1 MPAFVCVQ
9 CEMQFS
15 SFGGCRAHI
24 GDIHGSDVSS
34 VTVKVF
40 LHQPKKYQR
49 ARPASVGRKIMTRLN
64 TKGRKAKTLALAKI
78 KGANDKAQ

>member
-1 MPAFVCVQ
+1 
-9 CEMQFS
+9 MQFS

-24 GDIHGSDVSS
+24 GDIHGNNVSS

-49 ARPASVGRKIMTRLN
+49 TRQASAGRKIMTRLN
-64 TKGRKAKTLALAKI
+64 TKGRKAKTVALAKI
-78 KGANDKAQ
+78 KGETDKSH